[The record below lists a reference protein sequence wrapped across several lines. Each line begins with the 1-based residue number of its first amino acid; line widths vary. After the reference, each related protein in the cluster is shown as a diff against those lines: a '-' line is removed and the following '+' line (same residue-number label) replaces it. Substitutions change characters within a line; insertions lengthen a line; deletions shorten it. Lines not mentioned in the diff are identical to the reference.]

1 MKRRHTQPRRTADPS
16 PQVPPAQIRAALPT
30 YALLLLALAGGIG
43 VPLTLAPFDWWW
55 LGPLAVAL
63 NLYVLQRARNL
74 RVGFLLGWAFG
85 VGKFGLGVS
94 WIYVSIHTYGHA
106 SPALAGFLV
115 ALFVAAMAL
124 FHGVLGAVFVWR
136 YQAAGMRAALGFAGL
151 WLLFD
156 WLLTWVFTGF
166 PWLLLGY
173 GHLTTPLSGYVP
185 LLGVHGVT
193 AIVVLTGVLL
203 VQLVAPVHA
212 VGRAVPEATGPG
224 VNARRWLIPA
234 VLTVLW
240 LGGYAVAP
248 LNFVQVQAERE
259 VALVQGNIAQDTKWD
274 PETVGRTLET
284 YVGLS
289 RSHMDVDVLLWPEAA
304 LTLLLEQAGPFLDD
318 MGQRMAQH
326 GGALVTGIV
335 SWQPEQGIRNLSVV
349 AGDGEG
355 VYVKRRL
362 VPFGEYVPLEGLLRG
377 LIGFFDL
384 PMSHTEP
391 GADRQPLLRAG
402 DARIAMAICYEI
414 VYPGLVREQA
424 QGANLLATISN
435 DTWFGTS
442 IGPLQHLQMAQ
453 MRALE
458 LGRWMLRATNNG
470 VTALIDARGQVVAR
484 LPQFQTGVLRGKV
497 QLMVGETPYARFGDW
512 PVRLLFVV
520 LLGLGWRRSMGQAVS
535 A

>member
-1 MKRRHTQPRRTADPS
+1 MLGISDSEAAVPAAKRS
-16 PQVPPAQIRAALPT
+16 PGYVLLP
-30 YALLLLALAGGIG
+30 LALVGGLA

-63 NLYVLQRARNL
+63 NLYVLQRAHNERS
-74 RVGFLLGWAFG
+74 GFLLGWMFG
-85 VGKFGLGVS
+85 LGKFGLGVS

-106 SPALAGFLV
+106 SVALASVLV
-115 ALFVAAMAL
+115 ALFVSAMAL
-124 FHGVLGAVFVWR
+124 FHGVLGALFVWR
-136 YQAAGMRAALGFAGL
+136 FQARGMRAALGFAGL

-173 GHLTTPLSGYVP
+173 GHLTTPLSGYAQ

-193 AIVVLTGVLL
+193 AIVVLSGVLL
-203 VQLVAPVHA
+203 LQLVLPASRTDSDTRSTSVVPTPRPVA
-212 VGRAVPEATGPG
+212 SAG
-224 VNARRWLIPA
+224 ARSWWIPA
-234 VLTVLW
+234 ALTSLW
-240 LGGYAVAP
+240 LGVLAIAP
-248 LNFVQVQAERE
+248 LSFVHVEAVRE
-259 VALVQGNIAQDTKWD
+259 VALVQGNVAQDTKWD
-274 PETVGRTLET
+274 PESVTRNLDA

-289 RSHMDVDVLLWPEAA
+289 GPHMDVDVLLWPEAA
-304 LTLLLEQAGPFLDD
+304 VTLLLEQAGPFLDA

-335 SWQPEQGIRNLSVV
+335 SWRPEQGIRNLSVV
-349 AGDGEG
+349 TGRGQG
-355 VYVKRRL
+355 TYVKRRL

-391 GADRQPLLRAG
+391 GAERQPLLRVG
-402 DARIAMAICYEI
+402 DARIAMAICYEV

-424 QGANLLATISN
+424 KGANLLATISN
-435 DTWFGTS
+435 DTWFGAS

-470 VTALIDARGQVVAR
+470 VTALIDPHGRVVAR
-484 LPQFQTGVLRGKV
+484 LPQFQAGVLRGKV
-497 QLMVGETPYARFGDW
+497 QLMAGETPYAVLGDW
-512 PVRLLFVV
+512 PVRLLFV
-520 LLGLGWRRSMGQAVS
+520 LLLVLGWRREVS
-535 A
+535 GASSG